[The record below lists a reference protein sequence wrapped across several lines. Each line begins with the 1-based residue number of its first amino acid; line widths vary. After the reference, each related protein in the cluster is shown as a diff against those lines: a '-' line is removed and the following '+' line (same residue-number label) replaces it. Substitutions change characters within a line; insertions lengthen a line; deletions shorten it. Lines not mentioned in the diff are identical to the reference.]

1 MAQSSSKK
9 RMPKSVDATC
19 STPSPWYLDF
29 CLPSGKS
36 DERVHLFFKDK
47 EQSPFKDCG
56 VVKDINKDSSDLD
69 MSPCLGV
76 KVQNGDCYLLEPMA
90 FAWESL
96 KERSDGETMIKV
108 GWIEIKE
115 DTPSEN
121 LMDMFTEGFK
131 KVIQYLANLK
141 AQNSKKRKHEGTS
154 QVNQKKALKEREAP
168 SVENSTGM
176 AEQESLSLVP
186 LEAPHRDEASLTE
199 TPLITPSI
207 AVIAD
212 SASVKVLAS
221 IVQPEEKDLDKDV
234 KKTNKSGLDGY
245 IEIEH
250 YFKVGV
256 QFTQLIN
263 VDQCNLAPDHFK
275 YRPLSGV
282 YVKFL
287 LRQFAK
293 HSRPV
298 SNAADL
304 MPYDPIKKEPLKANE
319 VHADKL
325 ATYHYWI
332 LSGQHSI
339 IAAKAFLR
347 NKSTKYAS
355 RREFYKY
362 RTARIVVDAP
372 KEVAVRISKMENI
385 ETQTTMKTQ
394 PYVEAFVIVA
404 NITFNHSSFANREA
418 HMVMYPEDIYEQWI
432 TILENHQA
440 SFARGRQPS
449 ITTFRCLHGLEDED
463 VKLLQQELKEEKI
476 CLVKQPH
483 QSNKLDLSARATNIK
498 QTKVFLVEIFKLF
511 KELDPVEASTSW
523 EECRSHYNITDEI
536 YNSLF
541 ISCAQWLHLK
551 LQKTKET
558 PAIPEVTKGYVQ
570 WIIAQKNGT
579 SRLQFS
585 LPWTIKCV
593 GKNLEGIEFIQGE
606 NTSTVRVG
614 VCIIDTTHKSTIS
627 SGWSAA
633 QFGKVIDGLCR
644 IAHQPSKFV
653 IVGLVK
659 YQHAASLE
667 KAISE
672 KAKWYELYALP
683 LGSLIAAGT
692 VQPTALCEV
701 TFGVW
706 AFLSQEE
713 QFANHSSLKES
724 LFQPMS
730 TLGIDDEDEFDA
742 LTTAKSFFVRR
753 AIKCIC
759 LKDDDKVVDIFSLG
773 YGTKEALLQ
782 QRTVISVACTNEQ
795 MTELEALCHSTID
808 EDDEL
813 KRWAS
818 LVSTPQNDNGKDS
831 ENEEIDE
838 PLDAEADAILELL
851 QETGQQDIAIEDV
864 SCEVIDTEDVQTI
877 ETTEKDPLNPHLNQI
892 VYKDD
897 DKETQASEALQQNFT
912 VNNDSC
918 EVIDTKDAP
927 AVEPI
932 DEESINLHL
941 NQQACKED
949 DKEIQVSEGQP
960 LQLLETKS
968 SNTMEE
974 DDDASS
980 KTCRRTKED
989 STKNILVAQDLSTRV
1004 HGCIEVLKSL
1014 LSISN
1019 VGIWSAANDTQGQSQ
1034 CQQCV
1039 ESRITRPNNPG
1050 VEAFF
1055 KPLAIAS
1062 AKFGIDLKRL
1072 LLIDDAPLKGCINLA
1087 LNCIFPPS
1095 FNIDEEDNILLGELL
1110 PYTKALHHVNDICII
1125 TGSSL
1130 YGQAPIVQGHDLY
1143 NHVQKV
1149 VIEWEERNLV
1159 CLQKTYST
1167 SRLPEA
1173 PRVLADE
1180 NGVSSSTTGMSTRS
1194 QDKKRLTLDREKMR
1208 ILKNIKSISSLKGV
1222 ELIMLAQKL
1231 GNVKLP
1237 KHLMPMHETCDEVS
1251 CDHEKLDG
1259 SFEEEDMELMDLLD
1273 HALEGFQVPRDKRS
1287 EVHLAA
1293 YKFQQEH
1300 EHDEEVIMLLDE
1312 ALEEFVPSREANHV
1326 VFLVSN
1332 EMIDIIQVNDSLKKI
1347 DILEFIVAKFILPT
1361 SFAMMRV
1368 WDYLLLCYEKF
1379 YGNVVYLKYDL
1390 LLPYDPRVL
1399 HAQVILL
1406 DDAIQ
1411 EDFMSTDSFQDIG
1424 DDVDAFDADT
1434 YVFNVN

>member
-9 RMPKSVDATC
+9 RMPKSVDATG

-29 CLPSGKS
+29 HLPSGKS

-56 VVKDINKDSSDLD
+56 VVKEINKDSSDLD

-76 KVQNGDCYLLEPMA
+76 KVPNGDCYLLEPMA

-96 KERSDGETMIKV
+96 KESSDGETMIKA
-108 GWIEIKE
+108 GWIKIEE

-141 AQNSKKRKHEGTS
+141 AQNSKKRKNEGTS
-154 QVNQKKALKEREAP
+154 QVNQKKALKESEAP
-168 SVENSTGM
+168 SVGNSTGM
-176 AEQESLSLVP
+176 VEQESLSLVP

-245 IEIEH
+245 IGIEH
-250 YFKVGV
+250 YFKFGV

-275 YRPLSGV
+275 CRPLSGV

-339 IAAKAFLR
+339 IAARAFLR
-347 NKSTKYAS
+347 NKSMKYAS

-394 PYVEAFVIVA
+394 PYVE
-404 NITFNHSSFANREA
+404 
-418 HMVMYPEDIYEQWI
+418 
-432 TILENHQA
+432 
-440 SFARGRQPS
+440 
-449 ITTFRCLHGLEDED
+449 
-463 VKLLQQELKEEKI
+463 ELKEEKI

-483 QSNKLDLSARATNIK
+483 QLDMLDLSARATNIK
-498 QTKVFLVEIFKLF
+498 QTKVFLAEMFKLF
-511 KELDPVEASTSW
+511 KELEQVEAITSW

-536 YNSLF
+536 YKSLF
-541 ISCAQWLHLK
+541 ISCTQWLHLK
-551 LQKTKET
+551 LQKRKET
-558 PAIPEVTKGYVQ
+558 PAIPKVTKGYMQ

-614 VCIIDTTHKSTIS
+614 VCIIDTTHKGTIS

-633 QFGKVIDGLCR
+633 QFGKVIDGVCR
-644 IAHQPSKFV
+644 IAHQPSEFV

-667 KAISE
+667 KAISK

-706 AFLSQEE
+706 AFFSQEE
-713 QFANHSSLKES
+713 QFTNHSSLKES

-730 TLGIDDEDEFDA
+730 TLGIDVKDEFDA

-759 LKDDDKVVDIFSLG
+759 LKEDDKVVDIFSLG

-782 QRTVISVACTNEQ
+782 QRKVISVACTNEQ
-795 MTELEALCHSTID
+795 TTELEALCHSTID

-813 KRWAS
+813 KRWAG

-864 SCEVIDTEDVQTI
+864 SCEVIGTEDVQAI

-912 VNNDSC
+912 VNNVSC

-932 DEESINLHL
+932 DEESINPHL

-968 SNTMEE
+968 SNAMEV
-974 DDDASS
+974 DNDASS
-980 KTCRRTKED
+980 KTCRRTEEE

-1004 HGCIEVLKSL
+1004 HGDPNLPSNDGPTLTIILSLCGLLLRRCWQKSKKMKSLKFEHEYIVLRSGCIEFLKSL

-1019 VGIWSAANDTQGQSQ
+1019 VGIWSAANDTQVMQIIKILEKEAGEQFPFFMIWGQSQ
-1034 CQQCV
+1034 CHQCV
-1039 ESRITRPNNPG
+1039 ESRITRPDNPG

-1062 AKFGIDLKRL
+1062 TKFGIDLKRL
-1072 LLIDDAPLKGCINLA
+1072 LLIDDAPLKGCINPA

-1095 FNIDEEDNILLGELL
+1095 FNIDEEDNILLRELL
-1110 PYTKALHHVNDICII
+1110 PYTKALHHVNDIRII
-1125 TGSSL
+1125 IGSSL

-1173 PRVLADE
+1173 PRVLDDE
-1180 NGVSSSTTGMSTRS
+1180 NGASSSTTGMSTRS
-1194 QDKKRLTLDREKMR
+1194 RDKKRLTLDREKMR

-1231 GNVKLP
+1231 G
-1237 KHLMPMHETCDEVS
+1237 
-1251 CDHEKLDG
+1251 
-1259 SFEEEDMELMDLLD
+1259 
-1273 HALEGFQVPRDKRS
+1273 
-1287 EVHLAA
+1287 
-1293 YKFQQEH
+1293 YKEP
-1300 EHDEEVIMLLDE
+1300 VIK
-1312 ALEEFVPSREANHV
+1312 AH
-1326 VFLVSN
+1326 
-1332 EMIDIIQVNDSLKKI
+1332 
-1347 DILEFIVAKFILPT
+1347 
-1361 SFAMMRV
+1361 
-1368 WDYLLLCYEKF
+1368 
-1379 YGNVVYLKYDL
+1379 
-1390 LLPYDPRVL
+1390 
-1399 HAQVILL
+1399 
-1406 DDAIQ
+1406 
-1411 EDFMSTDSFQDIG
+1411 
-1424 DDVDAFDADT
+1424 
-1434 YVFNVN
+1434 

>member
-9 RMPKSVDATC
+9 RMPKSVDATG

-29 CLPSGKS
+29 HIPSGKS

-56 VVKDINKDSSDLD
+56 FVKEINKESSYVD

-96 KERSDGETMIKV
+96 KES
-108 GWIEIKE
+108 
-115 DTPSEN
+115 SEWRDN
-121 LMDMFTEGFK
+121 DKGR
-131 KVIQYLANLK
+131 VDRN
-141 AQNSKKRKHEGTS
+141 KRRYS
-154 QVNQKKALKEREAP
+154 Q
-168 SVENSTGM
+168 
-176 AEQESLSLVP
+176 LS
-186 LEAPHRDEASLTE
+186 
-199 TPLITPSI
+199 
-207 AVIAD
+207 
-212 SASVKVLAS
+212 SVKVLAS

-245 IEIEH
+245 IGIEH
-250 YFKVGV
+250 YFKFGV

-275 YRPLSGV
+275 CRPLSGV

-293 HSRPV
+293 HSRPIF
-298 SNAADL
+298 NATDL

-319 VHADKL
+319 VHVDKL

-332 LSGQHSI
+332 LSGQHFI
-339 IAAKAFLR
+339 IATRAFLR
-347 NKSTKYAS
+347 NKSMKYAS

-372 KEVAVRISKMENI
+372 KEVAVQISKMENI

-394 PYVEAFVIVA
+394 PYVGLLK
-404 NITFNHSSFANREA
+404 HG
-418 HMVMYPEDIYEQWI
+418 
-432 TILENHQA
+432 
-440 SFARGRQPS
+440 RG
-449 ITTFRCLHGLEDED
+449 
-463 VKLLQQELKEEKI
+463 
-476 CLVKQPH
+476 
-483 QSNKLDLSARATNIK
+483 
-498 QTKVFLVEIFKLF
+498 
-511 KELDPVEASTSW
+511 
-523 EECRSHYNITDEI
+523 
-536 YNSLF
+536 
-541 ISCAQWLHLK
+541 QWLAYSCPKKPKADLIIPLQIRSTTLSLSVAPTGYISK

-585 LPWTIKCV
+585 LPQTIKCV

-614 VCIIDTTHKSTIS
+614 VCIIDTTHKGTIS

-633 QFGKVIDGLCR
+633 LFGKLIDGVCR
-644 IAHQPSKFV
+644 IAHQPSEFV

-659 YQHAASLE
+659 YQHADSLE

-672 KAKWYELYALP
+672 KTKWYELYALP

-692 VQPTALCEV
+692 VQPTALREV

-706 AFLSQEE
+706 AFFSQEK
-713 QFANHSSLKES
+713 QFINHSSLKES

-742 LTTAKSFFVRR
+742 LTTTKSFFVRCT
-753 AIKCIC
+753 IKCIC
-759 LKDDDKVVDIFSLG
+759 LKEVYKVVDIFSLG

-782 QRTVISVACTNEQ
+782 QRKVISVACTNEQ

-808 EDDEL
+808 KDDEL
-813 KRWAS
+813 ERW
-818 LVSTPQNDNGKDS
+818 V
-831 ENEEIDE
+831 
-838 PLDAEADAILELL
+838 
-851 QETGQQDIAIEDV
+851 
-864 SCEVIDTEDVQTI
+864 
-877 ETTEKDPLNPHLNQI
+877 
-892 VYKDD
+892 
-897 DKETQASEALQQNFT
+897 ALQQNFT
-912 VNNDSC
+912 VNNVSC
-918 EVIDTKDAP
+918 EVIVDTKDAP
-927 AVEPI
+927 VVEPI
-932 DEESINLHL
+932 DEESINPHL

-968 SNTMEE
+968 SNTMEV
-974 DDDASS
+974 DDDASY
-980 KTCRRTKED
+980 KTCRRTEED
-989 STKNILVAQDLSTRV
+989 STKNVLVAHGLSTRV
-1004 HGCIEVLKSL
+1004 HGCIEFLKSL

-1019 VGIWSAANDTQGQSQ
+1019 VGIWSAANNIQVMQIIKILEKEAGEQFSFFMIWGQSQ

-1062 AKFGIDLKRL
+1062 AKFGIDLEIL
-1072 LLIDDAPLKGCINLA
+1072 LLIDNAPLKGCINPA
-1087 LNCIFPPS
+1087 LSCIFPPS
-1095 FNIDEEDNILLGELL
+1095 FNIDEEDNILLGEQL
-1110 PYTKALHHVNDICII
+1110 PYTKALHHVNDIRII

-1143 NHVQKV
+1143 NQLQKV

-1167 SRLPEA
+1167 SRLPDA
-1173 PRVLADE
+1173 PRVLDDE
-1180 NGVSSSTTGMSTRS
+1180 NGASSSTTRMSTRS
-1194 QDKKRLTLDREKMR
+1194 QDKKRLTLDQEKMR

-1231 GNVKLP
+1231 GYKEPVIKA
-1237 KHLMPMHETCDEVS
+1237 HEA
-1251 CDHEKLDG
+1251 KNYIK
-1259 SFEEEDMELMDLLD
+1259 
-1273 HALEGFQVPRDKRS
+1273 Q
-1287 EVHLAA
+1287 
-1293 YKFQQEH
+1293 
-1300 EHDEEVIMLLDE
+1300 
-1312 ALEEFVPSREANHV
+1312 
-1326 VFLVSN
+1326 
-1332 EMIDIIQVNDSLKKI
+1332 LKSQYCI
-1347 DILEFIVAKFILPT
+1347 
-1361 SFAMMRV
+1361 R
-1368 WDYLLLCYEKF
+1368 
-1379 YGNVVYLKYDL
+1379 
-1390 LLPYDPRVL
+1390 
-1399 HAQVILL
+1399 
-1406 DDAIQ
+1406 
-1411 EDFMSTDSFQDIG
+1411 
-1424 DDVDAFDADT
+1424 
-1434 YVFNVN
+1434 

>member
-1 MAQSSSKK
+1 M
-9 RMPKSVDATC
+9 
-19 STPSPWYLDF
+19 
-29 CLPSGKS
+29 
-36 DERVHLFFKDK
+36 RVHLFFKDK

-56 VVKDINKDSSDLD
+56 VVKEINKDSSDLD

-96 KERSDGETMIKV
+96 KESSDGETMIKA

-141 AQNSKKRKHEGTS
+141 AQHNKKRKNEGTS
-154 QVNQKKALKEREAP
+154 QVNHKKALKESEAP
-168 SVENSTGM
+168 SVGNSIGM
-176 AEQESLSLVP
+176 VEQESLSLVP
-186 LEAPHRDEASLTE
+186 LETPHRDEASLTE

-234 KKTNKSGLDGY
+234 KKTNKSGLDRY
-245 IEIEH
+245 IGIEH
-250 YFKVGV
+250 YFKFGV

-275 YRPLSGV
+275 CRPLLGV

-339 IAAKAFLR
+339 IAARAFLR
-347 NKSTKYAS
+347 NKSVKYAS

-432 TILENHQA
+432 PILENHQA

-449 ITTFRCLHGLEDED
+449 ITTFRCLRGLEDED
-463 VKLLQQELKEEKI
+463 VKVLQQELKEEMI

-483 QSNKLDLSARATNIK
+483 QPDMLDLFARATNIK
-498 QTKVFLVEIFKLF
+498 QTKVFLVEMFKLF
-511 KELDPVEASTSW
+511 KELDPVEAITSW
-523 EECRSHYNITDEI
+523 EESRSLYNITNEI

-541 ISCAQWLHLK
+541 ISCTQWLHLK

-558 PAIPEVTKGYVQ
+558 PAILEVTKGYVQ

-585 LPWTIKCV
+585 LPWTIKCM
-593 GKNLEGIEFIQGE
+593 GKNLEGIKFIQGE

-614 VCIIDTTHKSTIS
+614 VCIIDTTHKGTIS

-633 QFGKVIDGLCR
+633 QFGKVIDGVCR
-644 IAHQPSKFV
+644 IAHQPSEFV

-683 LGSLIAAGT
+683 LCSLIAEGT
-692 VQPTALCEV
+692 IQPTALREV

-706 AFLSQEE
+706 AFFSQEE
-713 QFANHSSLKES
+713 QFTNHSSLKES

-730 TLGIDDEDEFDA
+730 TLGIDDKDEFDA

-753 AIKCIC
+753 AIKC
-759 LKDDDKVVDIFSLG
+759 
-773 YGTKEALLQ
+773 
-782 QRTVISVACTNEQ
+782 
-795 MTELEALCHSTID
+795 H
-808 EDDEL
+808 
-813 KRWAS
+813 
-818 LVSTPQNDNGKDS
+818 
-831 ENEEIDE
+831 
-838 PLDAEADAILELL
+838 
-851 QETGQQDIAIEDV
+851 QDIAIEDV
-864 SCEVIDTEDVQTI
+864 SCEVIGTKDVQAIETI
-877 ETTEKDPLNPHLNQI
+877 EKNPLNPHLNQI

-912 VNNDSC
+912 VNNVSC

-932 DEESINLHL
+932 DEESINPHL

-949 DKEIQVSEGQP
+949 DKEIQVFEGQP
-960 LQLLETKS
+960 LQLLETKPS
-968 SNTMEE
+968 DTMEV

-980 KTCRRTKED
+980 KTCRRTEED

-1004 HGCIEVLKSL
+1004 HDLETLKVSSIEERVPAEE
-1014 LSISN
+1014 
-1019 VGIWSAANDTQGQSQ
+1019 AAAMTGAEEEMRGKTSEIGD
-1034 CQQCV
+1034 
-1039 ESRITRPNNPG
+1039 
-1050 VEAFF
+1050 
-1055 KPLAIAS
+1055 
-1062 AKFGIDLKRL
+1062 
-1072 LLIDDAPLKGCINLA
+1072 
-1087 LNCIFPPS
+1087 PS
-1095 FNIDEEDNILLGELL
+1095 PDR
-1110 PYTKALHHVNDICII
+1110 TMVKA
-1125 TGSSL
+1125 SSL
-1130 YGQAPIVQGHDLY
+1130 TEGPVMLH
-1143 NHVQKV
+1143 
-1149 VIEWEERNLV
+1149 WEHRKRPR
-1159 CLQKTYST
+1159 C
-1167 SRLPEA
+1167 SR
-1173 PRVLADE
+1173 VD
-1180 NGVSSSTTGMSTRS
+1180 N
-1194 QDKKRLTLDREKMR
+1194 
-1208 ILKNIKSISSLKGV
+1208 NIKHSTITDEPAVLVRKTGDLMLGKTSPAETSQQQKNLNKTLRGPVFGASPLSPPTRAATENRGSATLRLQAKIATPQIQIKTVLSL
-1222 ELIMLAQKL
+1222 E
-1231 GNVKLP
+1231 
-1237 KHLMPMHETCDEVS
+1237 
-1251 CDHEKLDG
+1251 
-1259 SFEEEDMELMDLLD
+1259 
-1273 HALEGFQVPRDKRS
+1273 
-1287 EVHLAA
+1287 
-1293 YKFQQEH
+1293 
-1300 EHDEEVIMLLDE
+1300 
-1312 ALEEFVPSREANHV
+1312 
-1326 VFLVSN
+1326 
-1332 EMIDIIQVNDSLKKI
+1332 
-1347 DILEFIVAKFILPT
+1347 
-1361 SFAMMRV
+1361 
-1368 WDYLLLCYEKF
+1368 
-1379 YGNVVYLKYDL
+1379 
-1390 LLPYDPRVL
+1390 
-1399 HAQVILL
+1399 
-1406 DDAIQ
+1406 
-1411 EDFMSTDSFQDIG
+1411 
-1424 DDVDAFDADT
+1424 VDAKAGRSPPPPF
-1434 YVFNVN
+1434 

>member
-9 RMPKSVDATC
+9 RMPKSVDATG

-29 CLPSGKS
+29 HLPSGKS

-56 VVKDINKDSSDLD
+56 VIKEINKDSSNLD

-96 KERSDGETMIKV
+96 KESSDGETMIKA
-108 GWIEIKE
+108 GWIKIKE
-115 DTPSEN
+115 DSPSEN

-141 AQNSKKRKHEGTS
+141 AQNSKKRKNEGTS
-154 QVNQKKALKEREAP
+154 QVNQKKALKESEAP
-168 SVENSTGM
+168 SVRNSTGM
-176 AEQESLSLVP
+176 VEQESLSLVP
-186 LEAPHRDEASLTE
+186 LEAPHRDEASLTK

-245 IEIEH
+245 IGIEH
-250 YFKVGV
+250 YFKFGV

-263 VDQCNLAPDHFK
+263 VDQCNLAPNHFK
-275 YRPLSGV
+275 CRPLSGV

-339 IAAKAFLR
+339 IAARAFLR
-347 NKSTKYAS
+347 NKSMKYAS

-432 TILENHQA
+432 TILENHQT

-449 ITTFRCLHGLEDED
+449 ITTFRCLRGLEDED
-463 VKLLQQELKEEKI
+463 VKVLQQELKEEKI

-483 QSNKLDLSARATNIK
+483 QLDMLDLSARATNIK
-498 QTKVFLVEIFKLF
+498 QTKVFLAEMFKLF
-511 KELDPVEASTSW
+511 KELEQVEAITSW

-541 ISCAQWLHLK
+541 ISCTQWLHLK

-614 VCIIDTTHKSTIS
+614 ACIIDTTHRGTIS

-633 QFGKVIDGLCR
+633 QFGKVIDGVCR
-644 IAHQPSKFV
+644 IAHQPSEFV

-667 KAISE
+667 KAISK

-692 VQPTALCEV
+692 VQPTALREV

-706 AFLSQEE
+706 AFFSQEE
-713 QFANHSSLKES
+713 QFTNHSSLKES

-730 TLGIDDEDEFDA
+730 TLGIDDKDEFDA

-759 LKDDDKVVDIFSLG
+759 LKEDDKVVDIFSLG

-782 QRTVISVACTNEQ
+782 QRKVISVACTNEQ

-813 KRWAS
+813 KRWAGV
-818 LVSTPQNDNGKDS
+818 VSTPQNDNGKDS

-864 SCEVIDTEDVQTI
+864 SCEVIGTEDVQAI

-912 VNNDSC
+912 VNNVSC

-932 DEESINLHL
+932 DEESINPHL

-968 SNTMEE
+968 SNAMEV

-980 KTCRRTKED
+980 KTCRGIEED

-1004 HGCIEVLKSL
+1004 HGDPNLPSNDGPTLTIILSLCGLLLRRCWQKSKKMKSLKFEHEYIVLRPWCIEFLKSL

-1019 VGIWSAANDTQGQSQ
+1019 VGIWSAANDTQ

-1039 ESRITRPNNPG
+1039 ESRITRPDNPG

-1062 AKFGIDLKRL
+1062 IKFGIDLKRL
-1072 LLIDDAPLKGCINLA
+1072 LLIDDAPLKGCINPA

-1110 PYTKALHHVNDICII
+1110 PYTKALHHVNDIRII

-1167 SRLPEA
+1167 SKLPEA
-1173 PRVLADE
+1173 PRVLNDE
-1180 NGVSSSTTGMSTRS
+1180 NGASSSTTGMSTRS
-1194 QDKKRLTLDREKMR
+1194 RDKKRLTLDREKMR

-1231 GNVKLP
+1231 GYKEPVIKA
-1237 KHLMPMHETCDEVS
+1237 HEA
-1251 CDHEKLDG
+1251 KNYIK
-1259 SFEEEDMELMDLLD
+1259 
-1273 HALEGFQVPRDKRS
+1273 Q
-1287 EVHLAA
+1287 
-1293 YKFQQEH
+1293 
-1300 EHDEEVIMLLDE
+1300 
-1312 ALEEFVPSREANHV
+1312 
-1326 VFLVSN
+1326 
-1332 EMIDIIQVNDSLKKI
+1332 LKSQYCI
-1347 DILEFIVAKFILPT
+1347 
-1361 SFAMMRV
+1361 S
-1368 WDYLLLCYEKF
+1368 
-1379 YGNVVYLKYDL
+1379 
-1390 LLPYDPRVL
+1390 
-1399 HAQVILL
+1399 
-1406 DDAIQ
+1406 
-1411 EDFMSTDSFQDIG
+1411 
-1424 DDVDAFDADT
+1424 
-1434 YVFNVN
+1434 

>member
-1 MAQSSSKK
+1 
-9 RMPKSVDATC
+9 
-19 STPSPWYLDF
+19 
-29 CLPSGKS
+29 
-36 DERVHLFFKDK
+36 
-47 EQSPFKDCG
+47 
-56 VVKDINKDSSDLD
+56 
-69 MSPCLGV
+69 
-76 KVQNGDCYLLEPMA
+76 MA

-96 KERSDGETMIKV
+96 KESSDGETMIKA
-108 GWIEIKE
+108 GWIKIKE

-141 AQNSKKRKHEGTS
+141 AQNSKKQKNEGTS
-154 QVNQKKALKEREAP
+154 QVNQKKALKESEAP
-168 SVENSTGM
+168 SVKNSTGM
-176 AEQESLSLVP
+176 VEQESLSL
-186 LEAPHRDEASLTE
+186 
-199 TPLITPSI
+199 
-207 AVIAD
+207 
-212 SASVKVLAS
+212 
-221 IVQPEEKDLDKDV
+221 PEEKDLDKDV

-245 IEIEH
+245 IGIEH
-250 YFKVGV
+250 YFKFEV

-275 YRPLSGV
+275 CRPLSGV

-304 MPYDPIKKEPLKANE
+304 MPYDPIKKKPLKANE

-339 IAAKAFLR
+339 IAARAFLR
-347 NKSTKYAS
+347 NKSMKYDS

-372 KEVAVRISKMENI
+372 KEVAVRISKMKNI

-394 PYVEAFVIVA
+394 PYVEVLKHGRGQWLAYSCPRKPKAGVPRGHESQKDWDAFVIVA

-440 SFARGRQPS
+440 SFARGCQPS
-449 ITTFRCLHGLEDED
+449 ITTFRCLRGLEDDD
-463 VKLLQQELKEEKI
+463 VKVLQQELKEEKI

-483 QSNKLDLSARATNIK
+483 QLDMLDLSARATNIK
-498 QTKVFLVEIFKLF
+498 QTKVFLAEMFKLF
-511 KELDPVEASTSW
+511 KELEQVEAITSW
-523 EECRSHYNITDEI
+523 EECRSHYSITDEI
-536 YNSLF
+536 YKSLF
-541 ISCAQWLHLK
+541 ISCTQWLHLK

-558 PAIPEVTKGYVQ
+558 PAIPKVTKGYVQ

-579 SRLQFS
+579 SRLQFN

-614 VCIIDTTHKSTIS
+614 VCIIDTTHKGTIS

-633 QFGKVIDGLCR
+633 QFGKVIDRVCR

-667 KAISE
+667 KAIFE

-683 LGSLIAAGT
+683 LGSLIAVGT
-692 VQPTALCEV
+692 VQPTALREV

-706 AFLSQEE
+706 AFFSQEE
-713 QFANHSSLKES
+713 QFTNHSSLKES

-730 TLGIDDEDEFDA
+730 TLGIDDKDEFDA

-759 LKDDDKVVDIFSLG
+759 LKEDDKVVDIFSLG

-782 QRTVISVACTNEQ
+782 QRKVISVACTNEQ

-813 KRWAS
+813 KRWAG

-864 SCEVIDTEDVQTI
+864 SCEVIGTEDVQAI

-912 VNNDSC
+912 VNNVSC

-932 DEESINLHL
+932 DEESINPHL

-949 DKEIQVSEGQP
+949 DKEIQVFEGQP

-968 SNTMEE
+968 SDAMEV
-974 DDDASS
+974 DDDTSS
-980 KTCRRTKED
+980 KTCRRTEED

-1004 HGCIEVLKSL
+1004 HGDPNLPSNDGPTLTIILSLCGLLLRRCWQKSKKMKSLKFEHEYIVLRPGCIEFLKSL

-1019 VGIWSAANDTQGQSQ
+1019 VGIWSTTNDTQVMQIIKILEKEAGEQFPFFMIWGQSQ

-1039 ESRITRPNNPG
+1039 ESRITRPDNPG

-1062 AKFGIDLKRL
+1062 TKFGIDLKRL
-1072 LLIDDAPLKGCINLA
+1072 LLIDDAPLKGCINPA

-1095 FNIDEEDNILLGELL
+1095 FNIDEEDNILLEELL
-1110 PYTKALHHVNDICII
+1110 PYTKALHHVNDIRII

-1143 NHVQKV
+1143 NHVKKV
-1149 VIEWEERNLV
+1149 VIEWEECNLV

-1173 PRVLADE
+1173 PCVLDDE
-1180 NGVSSSTTGMSTRS
+1180 NGASSSTTGMSTRS
-1194 QDKKRLTLDREKMR
+1194 RDKKRLTLDREKMR

-1231 GNVKLP
+1231 GYKEPVIKT
-1237 KHLMPMHETCDEVS
+1237 HEA
-1251 CDHEKLDG
+1251 KNYIK
-1259 SFEEEDMELMDLLD
+1259 
-1273 HALEGFQVPRDKRS
+1273 Q
-1287 EVHLAA
+1287 
-1293 YKFQQEH
+1293 
-1300 EHDEEVIMLLDE
+1300 
-1312 ALEEFVPSREANHV
+1312 
-1326 VFLVSN
+1326 
-1332 EMIDIIQVNDSLKKI
+1332 LKSQYCI
-1347 DILEFIVAKFILPT
+1347 
-1361 SFAMMRV
+1361 S
-1368 WDYLLLCYEKF
+1368 
-1379 YGNVVYLKYDL
+1379 
-1390 LLPYDPRVL
+1390 
-1399 HAQVILL
+1399 
-1406 DDAIQ
+1406 
-1411 EDFMSTDSFQDIG
+1411 
-1424 DDVDAFDADT
+1424 
-1434 YVFNVN
+1434 

>member
-9 RMPKSVDATC
+9 RMPKSVDATG

-29 CLPSGKS
+29 HLPSGKS

-47 EQSPFKDCG
+47 EQSSFKDCG
-56 VVKDINKDSSDLD
+56 VVKEINKDSSDLD

-96 KERSDGETMIKV
+96 KESSDGETMIKA

-141 AQNSKKRKHEGTS
+141 AQNSKKQKNEGTS
-154 QVNQKKALKEREAP
+154 KVNQKKALKESEAP
-168 SVENSTGM
+168 SVGNSTGIV
-176 AEQESLSLVP
+176 EQESLSLVP
-186 LEAPHRDEASLTE
+186 LEAPHRDE
-199 TPLITPSI
+199 
-207 AVIAD
+207 
-212 SASVKVLAS
+212 
-221 IVQPEEKDLDKDV
+221 PEEKDLDKDV

-245 IEIEH
+245 IGIEH
-250 YFKVGV
+250 YFKFGV

-275 YRPLSGV
+275 CRPLSGV

-304 MPYDPIKKEPLKANE
+304 MSYDPIKKEPLKANE
-319 VHADKL
+319 VHADNL

-339 IAAKAFLR
+339 IAARAFLR
-347 NKSTKYAS
+347 NKSMKYAS

-372 KEVAVRISKMENI
+372 KEVAVQISKMENI
-385 ETQTTMKTQ
+385 GTQTTMKTQ
-394 PYVEAFVIVA
+394 PYVETFVIVA

-440 SFARGRQPS
+440 SFARGRQSS
-449 ITTFRCLHGLEDED
+449 ITTFRCLRGLKDED
-463 VKLLQQELKEEKI
+463 VKVLQQELKEEKI

-483 QSNKLDLSARATNIK
+483 QPDMLDLSARATNIK
-498 QTKVFLVEIFKLF
+498 QTKVFLAEMFKLF
-511 KELDPVEASTSW
+511 KELDPVEAITSW
-523 EECRSHYNITDEI
+523 EECRSHYYITDEI

-541 ISCAQWLHLK
+541 ISCTQWLHLK

-558 PAIPEVTKGYVQ
+558 PTIPEVTKRYVQ
-570 WIIAQKNGT
+570 WIIAQKN
-579 SRLQFS
+579 
-585 LPWTIKCV
+585 
-593 GKNLEGIEFIQGE
+593 
-606 NTSTVRVG
+606 
-614 VCIIDTTHKSTIS
+614 DTTHKGTIS

-633 QFGKVIDGLCR
+633 QFGKVIDGVCR
-644 IAHQPSKFV
+644 IAHQPSEFV

-692 VQPTALCEV
+692 VQPTALREV

-706 AFLSQEE
+706 AFFSQEE
-713 QFANHSSLKES
+713 QFTNHSSLKES

-730 TLGIDDEDEFDA
+730 TLGIDDNDEFDA
-742 LTTAKSFFVRR
+742 LTTAKSFFVWRT
-753 AIKCIC
+753 IKCIC
-759 LKDDDKVVDIFSLG
+759 LKEDDKVVDIFSLG

-782 QRTVISVACTNEQ
+782 QQKVISIACTNEQ
-795 MTELEALCHSTID
+795 MTELEALCHSTTD

-813 KRWAS
+813 KRWAG

-851 QETGQQDIAIEDV
+851 QET
-864 SCEVIDTEDVQTI
+864 
-877 ETTEKDPLNPHLNQI
+877 
-892 VYKDD
+892 
-897 DKETQASEALQQNFT
+897 
-912 VNNDSC
+912 VNNVSC

-932 DEESINLHL
+932 DEESINPYL

-968 SNTMEE
+968 SDTMEV

-980 KTCRRTKED
+980 KTCRRTEKD

-1004 HGCIEVLKSL
+1004 HGDPNLPSNDGPTLTIILSLCGLLLRRCWQKSKKMKSLKFEHEYIVLRPGCIEFLKSL

-1019 VGIWSAANDTQGQSQ
+1019 VGIWSTANDTQVMQIIKILEKEVGEQFPFFMIWGQRQ

-1039 ESRITRPNNPG
+1039 ESRITRSNNPG

-1062 AKFGIDLKRL
+1062 TKFGIDLKRL

-1110 PYTKALHHVNDICII
+1110 PYTKALHHVNNIRII

-1173 PRVLADE
+1173 PRVLDDE
-1180 NGVSSSTTGMSTRS
+1180 NGASSSTTGMSTRS
-1194 QDKKRLTLDREKMR
+1194 RDKKRLTLDREKMK

-1231 GNVKLP
+1231 GYKEPVIKA
-1237 KHLMPMHETCDEVS
+1237 HEA
-1251 CDHEKLDG
+1251 KNYIK
-1259 SFEEEDMELMDLLD
+1259 
-1273 HALEGFQVPRDKRS
+1273 Q
-1287 EVHLAA
+1287 
-1293 YKFQQEH
+1293 
-1300 EHDEEVIMLLDE
+1300 
-1312 ALEEFVPSREANHV
+1312 
-1326 VFLVSN
+1326 
-1332 EMIDIIQVNDSLKKI
+1332 LKSQYCI
-1347 DILEFIVAKFILPT
+1347 
-1361 SFAMMRV
+1361 S
-1368 WDYLLLCYEKF
+1368 
-1379 YGNVVYLKYDL
+1379 
-1390 LLPYDPRVL
+1390 
-1399 HAQVILL
+1399 
-1406 DDAIQ
+1406 
-1411 EDFMSTDSFQDIG
+1411 
-1424 DDVDAFDADT
+1424 
-1434 YVFNVN
+1434 

>member
-1 MAQSSSKK
+1 DMAQSSSKK
-9 RMPKSVDATC
+9 RMPKSVDATG

-29 CLPSGKS
+29 HLPSGKS

-56 VVKDINKDSSDLD
+56 VVKEINKDSSDLD

-96 KERSDGETMIKV
+96 KESSDGETMIKA
-108 GWIEIKE
+108 GWIKIKE

-141 AQNSKKRKHEGTS
+141 AQNSKKRKNEGTS
-154 QVNQKKALKEREAP
+154 QVNQKKALKESEAP

-176 AEQESLSLVP
+176 VEQESLSLVP

-221 IVQPEEKDLDKDV
+221 IVQPKEKDLDKDV

-245 IEIEH
+245 IGIEH
-250 YFKVGV
+250 YFKFGV
-256 QFTQLIN
+256 QSTQLIN
-263 VDQCNLAPDHFK
+263 VDQCNLALDHFK
-275 YRPLSGV
+275 CRPLSGV

-332 LSGQHSI
+332 LFGQHSI
-339 IAAKAFLR
+339 IAARAFLR
-347 NKSTKYAS
+347 NKSMKYAS

-449 ITTFRCLHGLEDED
+449 ITTFRCLRGLEDED
-463 VKLLQQELKEEKI
+463 VKVLQQELKEEKI

-483 QSNKLDLSARATNIK
+483 QLDMLDLSARATNIK
-498 QTKVFLVEIFKLF
+498 QTKFC
-511 KELDPVEASTSW
+511 T
-523 EECRSHYNITDEI
+523 
-536 YNSLF
+536 
-541 ISCAQWLHLK
+541 QWLHLK

-558 PAIPEVTKGYVQ
+558 PAILEVTKGYVQ

-614 VCIIDTTHKSTIS
+614 VCIIDTTHKGTIS

-633 QFGKVIDGLCR
+633 QFGKVIDGVCR
-644 IAHQPSKFV
+644 IAHQPSEFV

-672 KAKWYELYALP
+672 KSK
-683 LGSLIAAGT
+683 
-692 VQPTALCEV
+692 C
-701 TFGVW
+701 
-706 AFLSQEE
+706 QEE
-713 QFANHSSLKES
+713 QFTNHSSLKES

-730 TLGIDDEDEFDA
+730 TLGIDDKDEFDA
-742 LTTAKSFFVRR
+742 LTTAKSFFVWH

-759 LKDDDKVVDIFSLG
+759 LKEDDKVVDIFSLG

-782 QRTVISVACTNEQ
+782 QRKVISVACTNEQ

-813 KRWAS
+813 KRWAG

-864 SCEVIDTEDVQTI
+864 SCEVISTEDVQAI

-897 DKETQASEALQQNFT
+897 DKETQASE
-912 VNNDSC
+912 
-918 EVIDTKDAP
+918 
-927 AVEPI
+927 
-932 DEESINLHL
+932 
-941 NQQACKED
+941 
-949 DKEIQVSEGQP
+949 GQP
-960 LQLLETKS
+960 T
-968 SNTMEE
+968 T
-974 DDDASS
+974 
-980 KTCRRTKED
+980 
-989 STKNILVAQDLSTRV
+989 
-1004 HGCIEVLKSL
+1004 VL
-1014 LSISN
+1014 
-1019 VGIWSAANDTQGQSQ
+1019 
-1034 CQQCV
+1034 
-1039 ESRITRPNNPG
+1039 P
-1050 VEAFF
+1050 
-1055 KPLAIAS
+1055 
-1062 AKFGIDLKRL
+1062 
-1072 LLIDDAPLKGCINLA
+1072 
-1087 LNCIFPPS
+1087 
-1095 FNIDEEDNILLGELL
+1095 
-1110 PYTKALHHVNDICII
+1110 
-1125 TGSSL
+1125 
-1130 YGQAPIVQGHDLY
+1130 
-1143 NHVQKV
+1143 
-1149 VIEWEERNLV
+1149 
-1159 CLQKTYST
+1159 
-1167 SRLPEA
+1167 
-1173 PRVLADE
+1173 
-1180 NGVSSSTTGMSTRS
+1180 
-1194 QDKKRLTLDREKMR
+1194 
-1208 ILKNIKSISSLKGV
+1208 
-1222 ELIMLAQKL
+1222 
-1231 GNVKLP
+1231 
-1237 KHLMPMHETCDEVS
+1237 
-1251 CDHEKLDG
+1251 
-1259 SFEEEDMELMDLLD
+1259 
-1273 HALEGFQVPRDKRS
+1273 
-1287 EVHLAA
+1287 
-1293 YKFQQEH
+1293 
-1300 EHDEEVIMLLDE
+1300 
-1312 ALEEFVPSREANHV
+1312 
-1326 VFLVSN
+1326 
-1332 EMIDIIQVNDSLKKI
+1332 
-1347 DILEFIVAKFILPT
+1347 
-1361 SFAMMRV
+1361 
-1368 WDYLLLCYEKF
+1368 
-1379 YGNVVYLKYDL
+1379 
-1390 LLPYDPRVL
+1390 
-1399 HAQVILL
+1399 
-1406 DDAIQ
+1406 
-1411 EDFMSTDSFQDIG
+1411 
-1424 DDVDAFDADT
+1424 
-1434 YVFNVN
+1434 

>member
-9 RMPKSVDATC
+9 RMPKSVDATG

-29 CLPSGKS
+29 HLPSGKS

-56 VVKDINKDSSDLD
+56 VVKEINKDSSDLD

-76 KVQNGDCYLLEPMA
+76 KVQNDSYLLEPMA

-96 KERSDGETMIKV
+96 KESSDGETMIKA

-115 DTPSEN
+115 
-121 LMDMFTEGFK
+121 
-131 KVIQYLANLK
+131 
-141 AQNSKKRKHEGTS
+141 GTR
-154 QVNQKKALKEREAP
+154 QVNQKKALKESEAP
-168 SVENSTGM
+168 SVGNSIGM
-176 AEQESLSLVP
+176 VEQERLSLVP
-186 LEAPHRDEASLTE
+186 LEAPHRDEANLTE
-199 TPLITPSI
+199 TPLITLSI

-212 SASVKVLAS
+212 SVSVKVLAS

-245 IEIEH
+245 IGIEH
-250 YFKVGV
+250 YFKFGV

-275 YRPLSGV
+275 CRPLSGV

-287 LRQFAK
+287 LRKFAK

-319 VHADKL
+319 VHGDKL

-332 LSGQHSI
+332 LFNQHSI
-339 IAAKAFLR
+339 IAARAFLR
-347 NKSTKYAS
+347 NKSMKYAS

-362 RTARIVVDAP
+362 KTARIVVDAP

-385 ETQTTMKTQ
+385 ETLTTMKTQ

-404 NITFNHSSFANREA
+404 NITFNHISFANREA

-440 SFARGRQPS
+440 SFAHGCQPI
-449 ITTFRCLHGLEDED
+449 ITTFRCLRGLEDED
-463 VKLLQQELKEEKI
+463 VKVLQQELKEEKI

-483 QSNKLDLSARATNIK
+483 QPDMLDLSARATNIK
-498 QTKVFLVEIFKLF
+498 QTKVFLAEMFKLF
-511 KELDPVEASTSW
+511 KELDPVEAITSW

-541 ISCAQWLHLK
+541 ISCTQWLHLK

-614 VCIIDTTHKSTIS
+614 VCIIDTTHKGTIS

-633 QFGKVIDGLCR
+633 QFGKVIDGVCR

-659 YQHAASLE
+659 YQHAAFLE

-692 VQPTALCEV
+692 VQPTALREV

-706 AFLSQEE
+706 AFFSQEE
-713 QFANHSSLKES
+713 QFTNHSSLKES

-730 TLGIDDEDEFDA
+730 TLGIDDKDEFDA
-742 LTTAKSFFVRR
+742 LTTAKSFFFRR

-759 LKDDDKVVDIFSLG
+759 LKEDDKVVDIFSLG

-782 QRTVISVACTNEQ
+782 QQKVISVACTNEQ

-813 KRWAS
+813 KRWAG

-838 PLDAEADAILELL
+838 PLDAEADAILEFL

-864 SCEVIDTEDVQTI
+864 SCEVIGTEDIQAI

-897 DKETQASEALQQNFT
+897 DKETQASE
-912 VNNDSC
+912 VNNVSC

-927 AVEPI
+927 AVELI
-932 DEESINLHL
+932 DEESINPHL

-968 SNTMEE
+968 SDTMEV

-980 KTCRRTKED
+980 KTCRRTEED

-1004 HGCIEVLKSL
+1004 HGDPNLPSNDGPTLTIILSLCGLLLRRCWQKSKKMKSLKFEHEYIVLRPGCIEFLKSL

-1019 VGIWSAANDTQGQSQ
+1019 VGIWSAANDTQVMQIIKILEKEAREQFPFFMIWGQSQ

-1039 ESRITRPNNPG
+1039 ESRITRPDNPG

-1062 AKFGIDLKRL
+1062 TKFGIDLKRL
-1072 LLIDDAPLKGCINLA
+1072 LLIDNAPLKGCINPA

-1130 YGQAPIVQGHDLY
+1130 YRQAPIVQGHDLY
-1143 NHVQKV
+1143 SHVQKV
-1149 VIEWEERNLV
+1149 IIEWEERNLV
-1159 CLQKTYST
+1159 CLQKTYSI

-1173 PRVLADE
+1173 PRVLDDE
-1180 NGVSSSTTGMSTRS
+1180 NGASSSTTGMSTRS
-1194 QDKKRLTLDREKMR
+1194 REKKRLTLDREKMR

-1231 GNVKLP
+1231 GPLEILEHDVGSSLSRARDSSCN
-1237 KHLMPMHETCDEVS
+1237 DGVS
-1251 CDHEKLDG
+1251 TKRHSL
-1259 SFEEEDMELMDLLD
+1259 SLSLSLS
-1273 HALEGFQVPRDKRS
+1273 QVPRCP
-1287 EVHLAA
+1287 
-1293 YKFQQEH
+1293 
-1300 EHDEEVIMLLDE
+1300 EE
-1312 ALEEFVPSREANHV
+1312 R
-1326 VFLVSN
+1326 LVS
-1332 EMIDIIQVNDSLKKI
+1332 S
-1347 DILEFIVAKFILPT
+1347 
-1361 SFAMMRV
+1361 V
-1368 WDYLLLCYEKF
+1368 WSARTNASHGCVTRQSE
-1379 YGNVVYLKYDL
+1379 
-1390 LLPYDPRVL
+1390 
-1399 HAQVILL
+1399 HAQLAGLRGVCAGPTGIAGATLWMCHETEPARDGQSSWGL
-1406 DDAIQ
+1406 CRSSGQRMGCFVYGVLKTAGGNDERRTAKRRYKNKRRL
-1411 EDFMSTDSFQDIG
+1411 TCAR
-1424 DDVDAFDADT
+1424 DVGREGGT
-1434 YVFNVN
+1434 VRTECKCP

>member
-9 RMPKSVDATC
+9 RMPKSVDATG

-29 CLPSGKS
+29 HLPSGKS

-56 VVKDINKDSSDLD
+56 VVKEINKDSSDLD

-96 KERSDGETMIKV
+96 KESSDGETMIKA
-108 GWIEIKE
+108 GWIKIKE

-141 AQNSKKRKHEGTS
+141 AKNSKKRKNEGTS
-154 QVNQKKALKEREAP
+154 QVNQKKALKESEAP
-168 SVENSTGM
+168 SVGNSTGM
-176 AEQESLSLVP
+176 VEQESLSLVP

-207 AVIAD
+207 ESA

-245 IEIEH
+245 IGIEH
-250 YFKVGV
+250 YFKFGV

-275 YRPLSGV
+275 CRPLSGV

-339 IAAKAFLR
+339 IAARAFLR
-347 NKSTKYAS
+347 NKSMKYAS

-372 KEVAVRISKMENI
+372 K
-385 ETQTTMKTQ
+385 
-394 PYVEAFVIVA
+394 EAFVIVA

-449 ITTFRCLHGLEDED
+449 ITTFRCLRGLEDED
-463 VKLLQQELKEEKI
+463 VKVLQQELKEEKI

-483 QSNKLDLSARATNIK
+483 QLDMLDLSARATNIK
-498 QTKVFLVEIFKLF
+498 QTKVFLAEMFKLF
-511 KELDPVEASTSW
+511 KELEQVEAITSW
-523 EECRSHYNITDEI
+523 EECRSYYNITDEI

-541 ISCAQWLHLK
+541 ISCTQWLHLK

-593 GKNLEGIEFIQGE
+593 GKNLEGIEFIQG
-606 NTSTVRVG
+606 
-614 VCIIDTTHKSTIS
+614 
-627 SGWSAA
+627 
-633 QFGKVIDGLCR
+633 
-644 IAHQPSKFV
+644 
-653 IVGLVK
+653 
-659 YQHAASLE
+659 
-667 KAISE
+667 
-672 KAKWYELYALP
+672 
-683 LGSLIAAGT
+683 
-692 VQPTALCEV
+692 
-701 TFGVW
+701 
-706 AFLSQEE
+706 
-713 QFANHSSLKES
+713 
-724 LFQPMS
+724 
-730 TLGIDDEDEFDA
+730 
-742 LTTAKSFFVRR
+742 
-753 AIKCIC
+753 
-759 LKDDDKVVDIFSLG
+759 
-773 YGTKEALLQ
+773 
-782 QRTVISVACTNEQ
+782 
-795 MTELEALCHSTID
+795 
-808 EDDEL
+808 
-813 KRWAS
+813 
-818 LVSTPQNDNGKDS
+818 
-831 ENEEIDE
+831 
-838 PLDAEADAILELL
+838 
-851 QETGQQDIAIEDV
+851 QQDIAIEDV
-864 SCEVIDTEDVQTI
+864 SCEVIGTEDAQAI

-897 DKETQASEALQQNFT
+897 DKETQASEALQQNFI
-912 VNNDSC
+912 VNNVSC

-932 DEESINLHL
+932 DEESINPHL

-968 SNTMEE
+968 SDAMEV

-980 KTCRRTKED
+980 KTCRRTEED

-1004 HGCIEVLKSL
+1004 HGCIEFLKSL

-1019 VGIWSAANDTQGQSQ
+1019 VGIWSAANDTQVMQIIKILEKKAGEQFSFFMIWGQSQ

-1039 ESRITRPNNPG
+1039 ESRIFHPDNPG

-1062 AKFGIDLKRL
+1062 TKFGIDLKRL
-1072 LLIDDAPLKGCINLA
+1072 LLIDDAPLKGCINPA

-1110 PYTKALHHVNDICII
+1110 PYTKTLHHVNDICII

-1173 PRVLADE
+1173 PRVLDDE
-1180 NGVSSSTTGMSTRS
+1180 NGASSSTTGMSTRS
-1194 QDKKRLTLDREKMR
+1194 RDKKRLTLDREKMR

-1231 GNVKLP
+1231 GYKEPVIKA
-1237 KHLMPMHETCDEVS
+1237 HEA
-1251 CDHEKLDG
+1251 KNYIK
-1259 SFEEEDMELMDLLD
+1259 
-1273 HALEGFQVPRDKRS
+1273 Q
-1287 EVHLAA
+1287 
-1293 YKFQQEH
+1293 
-1300 EHDEEVIMLLDE
+1300 
-1312 ALEEFVPSREANHV
+1312 
-1326 VFLVSN
+1326 
-1332 EMIDIIQVNDSLKKI
+1332 LKSQYCI
-1347 DILEFIVAKFILPT
+1347 
-1361 SFAMMRV
+1361 
-1368 WDYLLLCYEKF
+1368 
-1379 YGNVVYLKYDL
+1379 N
-1390 LLPYDPRVL
+1390 
-1399 HAQVILL
+1399 
-1406 DDAIQ
+1406 
-1411 EDFMSTDSFQDIG
+1411 
-1424 DDVDAFDADT
+1424 
-1434 YVFNVN
+1434 